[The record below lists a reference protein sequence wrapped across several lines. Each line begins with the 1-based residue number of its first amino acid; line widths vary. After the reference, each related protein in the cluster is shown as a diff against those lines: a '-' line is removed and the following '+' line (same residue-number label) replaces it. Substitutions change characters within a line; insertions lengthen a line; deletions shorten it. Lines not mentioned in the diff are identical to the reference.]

1 MPRSTSM
8 YDTAHY
14 QCRSVTGNVRPPGN
28 TVLRWKSNDAPR
40 MLRLSATAKIRWTCK
55 NYEPVFSSFLASTEY
70 EGMTRFRVIFG
81 FFLLEDID
89 SIFCSLH
96 LWIESCYNTVRRK
109 NISKFFT
116 CYINFLRWNFTIKFL
131 SLKARTK
138 VGKHSE
144 PISYRSGWFQQR
156 IVKFQINSRRGI
168 WAINLFYTLYYYYRK
183 IFPIEFSSRLRFVC
197 PCLRTFLEIFY
208 FDVVDK
214 SGTTIYV

>member
-1 MPRSTSM
+1 MKIERRSP
-8 YDTAHY
+8 D
-14 QCRSVTGNVRPPGN
+14 
-28 TVLRWKSNDAPR
+28 
-40 MLRLSATAKIRWTCK
+40 
-55 NYEPVFSSFLASTEY
+55 ASTLCNSGDSLNLQELRTCVFLFLSIY
-70 EGMTRFRVIFG
+70 RVPRNDEISCYFLPIF

-89 SIFCSLH
+89 SISRSLH
-96 LWIESCYNTVRRK
+96 LWIKSCYSSVRRK
-109 NISKFFT
+109 NIWKFFT

-144 PISYRSGWFQQR
+144 PISYRSGWFEQR
-156 IVKFQINSRRGI
+156 IVKFQINPRRGI

-183 IFPIEFSSRLRFVC
+183 IFPIEFSNRSRFVC

-208 FDVVDK
+208 FEVVDK